1 MQENKQE
8 KSPIKQKILHYL
20 NKKGITPYEFY
31 KNSGVTRGILQQN
44 NGISEENIARFLA
57 YAKDVNIEWLLTGT
71 GSMLKG
77 ITENNSEIHIKKV
90 EDNSK
95 DGIPLIPLDA
105 VAGFPATDSTC
116 AYIESCDRY
125 IIPEFQNKG
134 ADFLIRVSG
143 DSMTPLYYSGD
154 LIACHKIKDIR
165 FFQWGTVYVLETS
178 QGVLV
183 KRVMESIEHN
193 DCILCAS
200 ENGTIHRPFL
210 LPKDDIRS
218 MSTIV
223 GLIRIV

>member
-1 MQENKQE
+1 MLV
-8 KSPIKQKILHYL
+8 KILSIYPKL
-20 NKKGITPYEFY
+20 
-31 KNSGVTRGILQQN
+31 S
-44 NGISEENIARFLA
+44 A
-57 YAKDVNIEWLLTGT
+57 EWLMTGR
-71 GSMLKG
+71 GSML
-77 ITENNSEIHIKKV
+77 SS
-90 EDNSK
+90 DNSDNAVRQTLK
-95 DGIPLIPLDA
+95 PVAKRVMNDDKEGIPLIPLDA
-105 VAGFPATDSTC
+105 VAGFPATGSSY
-116 AYIESCDRY
+116 AYMENCDRY
-125 IIPEFQNKG
+125 IIPEFQDKG
-134 ADFLIRVSG
+134 ADFIIRVSG
-143 DSMTPLYYSGD
+143 DSMIPLYYSGD

>member
-1 MQENKQE
+1 M
-8 KSPIKQKILHYL
+8 SKILTRIQEIAI
-20 NKKGITPYEFY
+20 NEGITIGALERSIGAS
-31 KNSGVTRGILQQN
+31 KGVLSRAIN
-44 NGISEENIARFLA
+44 NGTDIQSKWLQTLVDN
-57 YAKDVNIEWLLTGT
+57 YPQYSTDWLLTGN
-71 GSMLKG
+71 GPMLKD
-77 ITENNSEIHIKKV
+77 NVNSNSEILIKKV
-90 EDNSK
+90 EDNSNA
-95 DGIPLIPLDA
+95 GIPLIPVDA
-105 VAGFPATDSTC
+105 IAGFPATDSTC

-143 DSMTPLYYSGD
+143 DSMIPLYYSGD

-200 ENGTIHRPFL
+200 ENDTIHRPFL

-223 GLIRIV
+223 GLIRLV

>member
-1 MQENKQE
+1 M
-8 KSPIKQKILHYL
+8 SKILTRIQAIAI
-20 NKKGITPYEFY
+20 NEGITIGALERSIGAS
-31 KNSGVTRGILQQN
+31 KGVLSRAIN
-44 NGISEENIARFLA
+44 NGTDIQSKWLQILVDN
-57 YAKDVNIEWLLTGT
+57 YPQYSTEWLLTGKEP
-71 GSMLKG
+71 MLK
-77 ITENNSEIHIKKV
+77 ENIKSNSDILIKKI
-90 EDNSK
+90 EGNSK

-116 AYIESCDRY
+116 AYIERCDRY